1 MWVQQICFAQ
11 MAQEVTNL
19 DHLHEVEHMGE
30 RVARLEQTIV
40 DGDRANFAPDIG
52 SGQGPTG
59 IAQILAVTIAAELG
73 NILYR
78 DRSRNRRFGG
88 VITFQLSVRAS
99 PVPNCEGPGPPA
111 GEPRRV
117 ACGARLVWGDAGWS

>member
-52 SGQGPTG
+52 SGQGPIG
-59 IAQILAVTIAAELG
+59 IALHRADFSG
-73 NILYR
+73 NHCGR
-78 DRSRNRRFGG
+78 
-88 VITFQLSVRAS
+88 VRQY
-99 PVPNCEGPGPPA
+99 
-111 GEPRRV
+111 
-117 ACGARLVWGDAGWS
+117 LV